1 MTYIVKSNGMVEVGN
16 SLEPLM
22 LKLYDR
28 IGKEQITILYKLSGT
43 AYYTEVLHYGDS
55 YLIVG

>member
-1 MTYIVKSNGMVEVGN
+1 MTYIVKSNGMVEVGS

-22 LKLYDR
+22 LKLYERSD
-28 IGKEQITILYKLSGT
+28 KDQITIFYKLAGT
-43 AYYTEVLHYGDS
+43 AYYTEVLHSGDS

>member
-1 MTYIVKSNGMVEVGN
+1 MTYIVKSDSMVEVGS

-22 LKLYDR
+22 LKLYEKS
-28 IGKEQITILYKLSGT
+28 GKDQITIFYKLAGT
-43 AYYTEVLHYGDS
+43 AYYTEVLHSGDS

>member
-1 MTYIVKSNGMVEVGN
+1 MTYIVKSDSMVEVGS

-22 LKLYDR
+22 LKLYERSD
-28 IGKEQITILYKLSGT
+28 KDQITIFYKLAGT
-43 AYYTEVLHYGDS
+43 AYYTEVLHSGDS

>member
-1 MTYIVKSNGMVEVGN
+1 MTYIVKSNNMVEVGS

-22 LKLYDR
+22 LKLYERSDTD
-28 IGKEQITILYKLSGT
+28 QITIFYKLAGT
-43 AYYTEVLHYGDS
+43 AYYTEVLHSGDS